1 MINIEEVDTR
11 QWKTIIAP
19 IPPNSPSYRP
29 QPQRR
34 GRSGIFLEEISHG
47 KIRQK
52 KGCIISS
59 LINASSLR
67 NRSIK
72 FEAINCPIIESLLS
86 FNNLTI
92 NLSWKYQPGE
102 GLQIQAS
109 LVLFEHQL
117 QRGGISGHHKFGK

>member
-1 MINIEEVDTR
+1 MYNLIIDQRKLFEEPV
-11 QWKTIIAP
+11 
-19 IPPNSPSYRP
+19 
-29 QPQRR
+29 
-34 GRSGIFLEEISHG
+34 
-47 KIRQK
+47 
-52 KGCIISS
+52 
-59 LINASSLR
+59 
-67 NRSIK
+67 K